1 MSDGSIFRRSYACSD
16 SAPSMV
22 GDCLTFPPCS
32 VANQLKAFTPV
43 GIAIVTAT
51 DVKKAQVSKSKP
63 PANMWWAHT
72 KTKS

>member
-1 MSDGSIFRRSYACSD
+1 MA
-16 SAPSMV
+16 

-43 GIAIVTAT
+43 GIAILIAT

>member
-1 MSDGSIFRRSYACSD
+1 MA
-16 SAPSMV
+16 

-43 GIAIVTAT
+43 GIAIVIAT
-51 DVKKAQVSKSKP
+51 DVKKAQVSKSKT